1 MSKTMYKVSYCL
13 KKVTEKA
20 KDSGFDWIILDNLD
34 NLTDLFDCMNRDG
47 YQMNVYSIDRVE
59 DDEQ

>member
-1 MSKTMYKVSYCL
+1 MSETMCKVSYCL
-13 KKVTEKA
+13 KKEKA

-47 YQMNVYSIDRVE
+47 YQMTVYSIDRVE